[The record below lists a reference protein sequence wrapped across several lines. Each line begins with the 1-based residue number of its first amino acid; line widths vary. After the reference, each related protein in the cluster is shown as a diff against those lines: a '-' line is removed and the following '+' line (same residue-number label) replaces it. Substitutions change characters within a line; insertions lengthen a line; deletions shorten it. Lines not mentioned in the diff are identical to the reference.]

1 MEQGFRASLNW
12 LHAWS
17 GVVLGGLLFAIFWMG
32 TLSVFDREIDRWMAP
47 MIRLPAAEKTFSLEV
62 LRPLYDVAA
71 AAKSPTFNADRGAAG
86 ASSQRGGARA
96 AGATARRAQADEDR
110 DRGCRATAA
119 GRDPAGRGGAAA
131 ARSAAAARLEAAG
144 KPKPVERPR
153 PPQPTPKSQAA
164 APQAAPDQTERAAA
178 PAPGATPEPPSAS
191 LPTWKGLLL
200 RHLERHKRYP
210 SEAQRARHEG
220 VVYVRFTMSRDGR
233 VLAARIERA
242 TGVVSLDQEGLDLL
256 QRAQPL
262 PPLPSDQPGESLELL
277 VPVQFYLKR

>member
-1 MEQGFRASLNW
+1 
-12 LHAWS
+12 
-17 GVVLGGLLFAIFWMG
+17 V
-32 TLSVFDREIDRWMAP
+32 
-47 MIRLPAAEKTFSLEV
+47 LPAPEPPP
-62 LRPLYDVAA
+62 PLDL
-71 AAKSPTFNADRGAAG
+71 KPP
-86 ASSQRGGARA
+86 
-96 AGATARRAQADEDR
+96 E
-110 DRGCRATAA
+110 
-119 GRDPAGRGGAAA
+119 
-131 ARSAAAARLEAAG
+131 
-144 KPKPVERPR
+144 KPKPVEKPK
-153 PPQPTPKSQAA
+153 PPQPKPRSVAA
-164 APQAAPDQTERAAA
+164 APQAAPEQTERAAA

-210 SEAQRARHEG
+210 SEAQRARQEG

-256 QRAQPL
+256 RRAQPL